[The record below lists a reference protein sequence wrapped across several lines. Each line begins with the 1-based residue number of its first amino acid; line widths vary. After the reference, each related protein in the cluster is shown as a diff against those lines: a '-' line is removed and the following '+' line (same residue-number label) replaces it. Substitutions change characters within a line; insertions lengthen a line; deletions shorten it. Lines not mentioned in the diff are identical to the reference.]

1 MSFAT
6 GRKLAIHEAA
16 QLALAATAHGVPVGS
31 RGGPVDA
38 VQADPVPIAS
48 ERGCAHARSTHA
60 ADLGTLPRIGAMTR
74 REKEIL
80 ALLGQRLSDAEI
92 ADRLYIGVRTVEFH
106 VSNILGKLGV
116 ENRREAAAL
125 ASHIQL
131 G

>member
-1 MSFAT
+1 
-6 GRKLAIHEAA
+6 
-16 QLALAATAHGVPVGS
+16 
-31 RGGPVDA
+31 
-38 VQADPVPIAS
+38 
-48 ERGCAHARSTHA
+48 
-60 ADLGTLPRIGAMTR
+60 MTR